1 MGAAIA
7 LVGAFGV
14 WLLWSEFALGHRGL
28 TRMATSPSGERTMDL
43 DVRARRWLRQAGL
56 EDVQP
61 REFAIACLA
70 FGLLGAA
77 IGWVVFA
84 GPIAAACVGL
94 FAATFPIAG
103 YRKRRQARLA
113 AAQEAWPRILEEI
126 RLLTGAMG
134 QSIPQALFEAGS
146 RSPDALRPAFE
157 AAHREWMLTRNFEAT
172 TRILRGLLADPTADV
187 TCETLLVAHEI
198 GGADL
203 DARLAALAE
212 DRRID
217 VLDRKDAASKQAGV
231 RFARRFVLLVP
242 LGMAVAG
249 MSVGDGRHAYG
260 TPTGQMLV
268 ALGIAL
274 VVACWAWSA
283 RIMALPPERRVFK

>member
-1 MGAAIA
+1 MGPAIA
-7 LVGAFGV
+7 LVGAVGV
-14 WLLWSEFALGHRGL
+14 WLLWSEFALGRRGFRKR
-28 TRMATSPSGERTMDL
+28 TDATSADRPASLDERS
-43 DVRARRWLRQAGL
+43 RRWLRQAGL
-56 EDVQP
+56 EEVQP
-61 REFAIACLA
+61 REFVIACLA
-70 FGLLGAA
+70 FGMLGAA
-77 IGWVVFA
+77 VGWVLFA
-84 GPIAAACVGL
+84 GPIAAICIGL
-94 FAATFPIAG
+94 FAATFPVAG
-103 YRKRRQARLA
+103 YRQRRRARLA
-113 AAQEAWPRILEEI
+113 AAQEGWPRILEEI

-157 AAHREWMLTRNFEAT
+157 AAHREWMLTRNFEQT
-172 TRILRGLLADPTADV
+172 TRILRNLLADPTADV

-242 LGMAVAG
+242 LGMALAG
-249 MSVGDGRHAYG
+249 MSVGDGRRAYG
-260 TPTGQMLV
+260 TPTGQVLV
-268 ALGIAL
+268 AVGISL

-283 RIMALPPERRVFK
+283 KIMALPPDRRVFE